1 MKLVSISIVKRL
13 VKVLPFYLLTFLL
26 FTNCKK
32 DDAAE
37 GYADWQNRNDAFFA
51 SLEDSLLRGQGT
63 WMKFQSYSKDN
74 KFIYAKVVPTGL
86 ETNQTDSPMYNDS
99 VLVSYEGRLMP
110 TAVPL
115 TGKGF
120 YDGQIFDTTIYRS
133 YDIRTNAMAHMK
145 VAGTVNGFAT
155 ALMHMHRGD
164 TWLVYIPYSLGYGAS
179 ESQTS
184 IPAYS
189 TLIFMITLYDF
200 VAEGN
205 SLPKK

>member
-1 MKLVSISIVKRL
+1 MRLASISIVKRL

-26 FTNCKK
+26 LTSCSK

-37 GYADWQNRNDAFFA
+37 EYKDWQKRNDAFFA
-51 SLEDSLLRGQGT
+51 SLEDSLARGEGQ
-63 WMKFQSYSKDN
+63 WMKFQSYSKDG
-74 KFIYAKVVPTGL
+74 KFIYAKVVTTGL
-86 ETNQTDSPMYNDS
+86 ETTETVSPMYNDS

-110 TAVPL
+110 TAIPL

-120 YDGQIFDTTIYRS
+120 RDGKVFDTTIYRT

-155 ALMHMHRGD
+155 ALMRMHRGD

-179 ESQTS
+179 EQSS
-184 IPAYS
+184 VPAYS

-200 VAEGN
+200 AAEGVA
-205 SLPKK
+205 LPKK